1 MTLTFDQLEKAAI
14 VREISEKSQNFLKWA
29 KENKRSPENFCD
41 WDKIIIDFYKEKEEE
56 WKEPVAINCPYG
68 FMGYEIFYPP
78 KPKIEEIKAIDF
90 DKAGDFDW
98 DLILNDSDDED
109 SEDENK
115 QESADNQEENIQYE
129 VWFNE
134 GEETKGGFKSYE
146 DIKEYF
152 DTCVEQMKEYGII
165 SIETPIKTP
174 YHFAC
179 YAFDE
184 DGDPVEDLPVEEL
197 DWSGDE
203 EVEKNSC
210 YQQDNPKKEGSK
222 AYQRYNIYKTA
233 KTFEE
238 YKILHREAS
247 EKIKGSTT
255 WRADLQY
262 DFNKGFCFGFPDIK
276 LSLNNDKLVIQ

>member
-1 MTLTFDQLEKAAI
+1 MSLTFDQLEKAVI

-29 KENKRSPENFCD
+29 KENKKSPENFCD
-41 WDKIIIDFYKEKEEE
+41 WDKIITDFYKEKGEE

-68 FMGYEIFYPP
+68 FMGYEIFHPP
-78 KPKIEEIKAIDF
+78 EPKIEEIKPIGF
-90 DKAGDFDW
+90 DNDGDFDW

-109 SEDENK
+109 QDSDDNQDENK
-115 QESADNQEENIQYE
+115 QDSPRFE
-129 VWFNE
+129 
-134 GEETKGGFKSYE
+134 
-146 DIKEYF
+146 
-152 DTCVEQMKEYGII
+152 
-165 SIETPIKTP
+165 
-174 YHFAC
+174 
-179 YAFDE
+179 
-184 DGDPVEDLPVEEL
+184 
-197 DWSGDE
+197 SGDE

-210 YQQDNPKKEGSK
+210 YQQDNPKKKGSK
-222 AYQRYNIYKTA
+222 AYERYNIYKTA

-238 YKILHREAS
+238 YKILHKEAR